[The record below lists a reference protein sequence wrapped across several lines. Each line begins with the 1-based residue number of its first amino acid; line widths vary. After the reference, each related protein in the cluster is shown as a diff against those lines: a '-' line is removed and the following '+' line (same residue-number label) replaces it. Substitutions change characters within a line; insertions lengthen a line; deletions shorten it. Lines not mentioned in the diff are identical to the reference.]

1 MTRKEL
7 FEYIQKIDD
16 PIKDYN
22 KIISNLHYT
31 HYFLMDSYKKVL
43 ESYDLTFAQSNILGI
58 IVFKYPKSASL
69 EEIKEMVLEP
79 GSDVSRTVVRL
90 AEKGFIEKVTDS
102 KNNRKLAIKATQKG
116 LKTVDKMAKDPA
128 FTRIT
133 TTFKL
138 PEAKAFIKFLKKLRE
153 D

>member
-16 PIKDYN
+16 PIKDYS
-22 KIISNLHYT
+22 KILSNLHYT

-102 KNNRKLAIKATQKG
+102 KNNRKLAIKATPKG
-116 LKTVDKMAKDPA
+116 MKTVDKMTKDSA
-128 FTRIT
+128 FTKIT

>member
-7 FEYIQKIDD
+7 FEYIQKVDD

-43 ESYDLTFAQSNILGI
+43 ETYDLTFAQSNVLGI
-58 IVFKYPKSASL
+58 IVFKYPKAASL
-69 EEIKEMVLEP
+69 EEIKEMVLEH

-90 AEKGFIEKVTDS
+90 TEKGFIEKVTDS
-102 KNNRKLAIKATQKG
+102 ENKRKLAIKATPKG
-116 LKTVDKMAKDPA
+116 LKTVEKMSKDPA
-128 FTRIT
+128 FNKIT

-138 PEAKAFIKFLKKLRE
+138 PEAKSFVKFLKKLRE
-153 D
+153 V

>member
-1 MTRKEL
+1 MTRDEL
-7 FEYIQKIDD
+7 FEFIQKIDD

-43 ESYDLTFAQSNILGI
+43 DNYDLTFAQSNVLGI
-58 IVFKYPKSASL
+58 IVFKYPNAVSL
-69 EEIKEMVLEP
+69 EEIKAMVLEP

-90 AEKGFIEKVTDS
+90 SEKGFIEKVTDS
-102 KNNRKLAIKATQKG
+102 KNHRKLAIKATPKG
-116 LKTVDKMAKDPA
+116 LKTAEKMSKDPA
-128 FTRIT
+128 FKKIT

-138 PEAKAFIKFLKKLRE
+138 PEVKAFIKFLKKLRE